1 MVESLKIQL
10 MEDNT
15 ISRLNKTAR
24 DKEKTEL
31 EKIADEF
38 GELVKY
44 ERVNPSL
51 EDIEGSEFTY
61 GTEREFLYY
70 GDEGSWITAYNEVGQ
85 NDRSIEY
92 LVDLKK
98 LDLYISQLSKSGTK
112 FIKSLVDILKR
123 TRQANLDQAE
133 EESTEK
139 SFVGRN
145 LKVGNYDDLPELIRI
160 NSELSK

>member
-61 GTEREFLYY
+61 GT
-70 GDEGSWITAYNEVGQ
+70 
-85 NDRSIEY
+85 
-92 LVDLKK
+92 
-98 LDLYISQLSKSGTK
+98 
-112 FIKSLVDILKR
+112 
-123 TRQANLDQAE
+123 
-133 EESTEK
+133 
-139 SFVGRN
+139 
-145 LKVGNYDDLPELIRI
+145 
-160 NSELSK
+160 